1 MAAVVGQRAT
11 LPGTDHLRDL
21 WETRPGWRGLIGTV
35 DHKEI
40 GKRYMLTAG
49 VFFLLAGLQALV
61 IRTQLIRPENT
72 LVGPETYDELFTMH
86 GTTMIFFFATPMLT
100 GFGNYVVPLLIGAR
114 DMAFP
119 RLNAFGYW
127 VFLFSGLFM
136 YASYLVGQVPNDGWF
151 NYVPLSE
158 TAYTPGQ
165 NIDYWNLGLIFL
177 GFASTAGAINFIV
190 TIFTMRAPGM
200 SMNRLPLFCWNV
212 LATAFSLV
220 FAIPAL
226 TTAALLLELE
236 RKYGMHFFD
245 PAAGGNP
252 LLWQHLFWIFG
263 HPDVYIIFLPAVGI
277 VSEIVPAFSRRPM
290 VGYPFVAMASVGTA
304 MIAFGVW
311 AHHMFA
317 VGLSLVSLS
326 FFSVASLFVVLP
338 SGIQM
343 FAWLAT
349 LWGGRPVL
357 KSPLLFVLGFI
368 VTFMIGGLTGPMFA
382 AAPFDWQTTDTYFVV
397 AHFHYV
403 LFGGAVFPIFAGM
416 YYWLPKMTGRLLG
429 ERLGAL
435 NFWLIFIGFNLT
447 FFPMHIVGLLGM
459 PRRTYTYLPGLGW
472 DGLNLI
478 ETVGAYILGLGVVV
492 FVCNLAWSMRGGREA
507 GPNPWGASTL
517 EWAIPSPPEPYN
529 FRVIPTVSSRDPL
542 WDEMEVFEP
551 RNNVNGSRVTLGTSI
566 LDAQPKEVL
575 PMPKESGWPL
585 LVACGL
591 LAFFVGV
598 LGSTLAL
605 LALGALV
612 TVGGTI
618 GWLWPTRPEG
628 LAAS

>member
-1 MAAVVGQRAT
+1 MATLVGQR
-11 LPGTDHLRDL
+11 LEVPGADHLREL
-21 WETRPGWRGLIGTV
+21 WETQPGWRGVIGTV

-40 GKRYMLTAG
+40 GIRYMITAG
-49 VFFLLAGLQALV
+49 VFFLLAGLQALL

-86 GTTMIFFFATPMLT
+86 GTTMIFLFATPMLT

-127 VFLFSGLFM
+127 IFLFSGLLL

-158 TAYTPGQ
+158 SAYTPGQ
-165 NIDYWNLGLIFL
+165 NIDYWNLGLILL

-200 SMNRLPLFCWNV
+200 SMNRVPLFIWNV

-220 FAIPAL
+220 FAIPSL

-236 RKYGMHFFD
+236 RKAGFHFFD

-290 VGYPFVAMASVGTA
+290 VGYPFVAFATLATA
-304 MIAFGVW
+304 NIAFGVW

-317 VGLSLVSLS
+317 VGLSMVSLS
-326 FFSVASLFVVLP
+326 FFAIASLFVVVP
-338 SGIQM
+338 SGVQM

-349 LWGGRPVL
+349 LWSGRPVL

-368 VTFMIGGLTGPMFA
+368 VTFTIGGLTGPMFA
-382 AAPFDWQTTDTYFVV
+382 AAPFDWQTTDTYFIV

-403 LFGGAVFPIFAGM
+403 LFGGAVFPIFGGL
-416 YYWLPKMTGRLLG
+416 YYWLPKMTGRMLG
-429 ERLGAL
+429 ERLASL
-435 NFWLIFIGFNLT
+435 NFWLVFIGFNLT

-459 PRRTYTYLPGLGW
+459 PRRNYTFPAGLGW
-472 DGLNLI
+472 DGLNLL
-478 ETVGAYILGLGVVV
+478 ETIGSYILGLGVLAFVV
-492 FVCNLAWSMRGGREA
+492 NLAWSLRGGREA

-517 EWAIPSPPEPYN
+517 EWATSSPPEAYN
-529 FRVIPTVSSRDPL
+529 FRIIPTVRSRDPL
-542 WDEMEVFEP
+542 WEQSEIFDP
-551 RNNVNGSRVTLGTSI
+551 HNNVNGSRVTLGTSL
-566 LDAQPKEVL
+566 LDARPKEVL
-575 PMPKESGWPL
+575 PMPKESAWPL
-585 LVACGL
+585 IVALGL
-591 LAFFVGV
+591 SSLFVSVLLSAVWLFV
-598 LGSTLAL
+598 LG
-605 LALGALV
+605 LV
-612 TVGGTI
+612 VMSGGI
-618 GWLWPTRPEG
+618 VGWLWPTRPEG
-628 LAAS
+628 LAQT